1 MDNNQIEPNS
11 FKYKEEKKRLEQ
23 VTTGKVTI
31 RKRSGARRFADL
43 FLAEDI
49 GNVKEYIVFD
59 LLIPAIKDMIVNM
72 INNTTELLAYGRV
85 RNGSKTQTKASSY
98 ISYNN
103 YSSYSRPQQR
113 PEPSRV
119 GTSLDDII
127 FESRAEA
134 ELVLD
139 NLRECIDLYDSV
151 TVHDFL
157 DAVGMSGDNKYTNY
171 TQNNYGWTDLRDA
184 YVTRVREGFL
194 IVMPRVVQL
203 TR

>member
-1 MDNNQIEPNS
+1 MDNQIEPNS

-23 VTTGKVTI
+23 VTTGKVTT

-59 LLIPAIKDMIVNM
+59 LLIPAIKDMVVNM

-85 RNGSKTQTKASSY
+85 KNGRNQTKASTY

-103 YSSYSRPQQR
+103 YAGYSRPAQAPRQ
-113 PEPSRV
+113 EPNRV
-119 GTSLDDII
+119 GNALDDII

-139 NLRECIDLYDSV
+139 NLRECIDQYGEV
-151 TVHDFL
+151 TVRDYL
-157 DAVGMSGDNKYTNY
+157 DAVGISGDKYTNY
-171 TQNNYGWTDLRDA
+171 TQNNYGWTDLREA
-184 YVTRVREGFL
+184 YIVRVREGFM
-194 IVMPRVVQL
+194 IVMPRVIQI

>member
-1 MDNNQIEPNS
+1 MDNQIEPNS

-23 VTTGKVTI
+23 VTTGKVTT

-85 RNGSKTQTKASSY
+85 KNGRNQTKASTY

-103 YSSYSRPQQR
+103 YAGYSRPTQAPRQ
-113 PEPSRV
+113 EPNRV
-119 GTSLDDII
+119 GNSLDDII

-139 NLRECIDLYDSV
+139 NLRECIDQYGEV
-151 TVHDFL
+151 TVRDYL
-157 DAVGMSGDNKYTNY
+157 DAVGISGDKYTNY
-171 TQNNYGWTDLRDA
+171 TQNNYGWTDLREA
-184 YVTRVREGFL
+184 YIVRVREGFM
-194 IVMPRVVQL
+194 IVMPRVIQI

>member
-1 MDNNQIEPNS
+1 MEDHQIEPNS
-11 FKYKEEKKRLEQ
+11 YKYKEEKKKLDQ
-23 VTTGKVTI
+23 VTTGKVTT

-59 LLIPAIKDMIVNM
+59 LLIPAIKDMIVSM

-85 RNGSKTQTKASSY
+85 RVNGKTQTKAASY

-103 YSSYSRPQQR
+103 YSSYSKPPQR
-113 PEPSRV
+113 PEFQRV
-119 GTSLDDII
+119 GTGIDDII
-127 FESRAEA
+127 LESRAEA

-139 NLRECIDLYDSV
+139 NLRECIDQYGSV
-151 TVHDFL
+151 TVRDFL
-157 DAVGMSGDNKYTNY
+157 DAVGMSGDKYTNY

-194 IVMPRVVQL
+194 IVMPRSIQL